1 MSMTMEAPTRITPSD
16 FGSTPATV
24 PDDVAA
30 WVAQVSE
37 LAQPD
42 RVHWCDGSAEESSHL
57 IDTMVKQGTLTA
69 LNPELRPDSY
79 IARSEPSD
87 VARVESRTFIC
98 SQLERDAGPTNN
110 WADPDEMRA
119 TLTGLMRGSMKGRT
133 LYVLPFSMGPMGSPI
148 SRLGVQITDS
158 PYVALSLHMMVRV
171 SDAVWTELSAG
182 RSWVKCLHSVGA
194 PLEPGVSDVA
204 WPCNETKYISHFPE
218 TREIWS
224 YGSAYGGNALLPKK
238 AFALRIAS
246 VLARDEG
253 WLAEHMLL
261 VKVTSPENKT
271 YTMVAAFPSACG
283 KTNFAMMQPTLP
295 GWKVETLGDDIAW
308 LAPGRDGRLRA
319 INPEAGFFGV
329 APGTSRATNPVAMD
343 MLWGNAV
350 FTNVA
355 TTREGD
361 VWWEGMSKEAP
372 EGLTNWQGEQHNP
385 GDGETAAHPNARFTV
400 GLGQCPSLAAE
411 WDDPEGVV
419 VDAIIFGGRRAST
432 VPLVS
437 EARDW
442 NHGVFLG
449 ATIASE
455 RTAAAEGVMGEL
467 RRDPFAMLP
476 FCGYNMGD
484 YMGHWLA
491 MGETLRATGRLP
503 RIFQVNWFKKDEQG
517 KFIWPGFGENS
528 RVLEWM
534 VKRLEGQ
541 VAATP
546 TPIGLLPKD
555 INTEGLSLSDEALAS
570 LMTVD
575 PTEQA
580 RELDDAEVFLSSFGA
595 ALPAAI
601 TAELEETRRRLL
613 S

>member
-1 MSMTMEAPTRITPSD
+1 MSMTMEAPTPITPPDS
-16 FGSTPATV
+16 GSRPAV
-24 PDDVAA
+24 LPDDVAA

-37 LAQPD
+37 LTQPD
-42 RVHWCDGSAEESSHL
+42 TVHWCDGSAEESSQL

-69 LNPELRPDSY
+69 LNPELRPHSY

-133 LYVLPFSMGPMGSPI
+133 LYVVPFSMGPIGSPMA
-148 SRLGVQITDS
+148 RLGVQITDS

-171 SDAVWTELSAG
+171 SDAVWSELSAG

-194 PLEPGVSDVA
+194 PLKHGVSDVA
-204 WPCNETKYISHFPE
+204 WPCNDTKYISHFPE

-261 VKVTSPENKT
+261 VKVTSPENKS

-308 LAPGRDGRLRA
+308 LAPGSDGRLRA

-329 APGTSRATNPVAMD
+329 APGTSSATNPVAMD

-385 GDGETAAHPNARFTV
+385 SDGELAAHPNARFTV
-400 GLGQCPSLAAE
+400 GLGQCPSLATE

-419 VDAIIFGGRRAST
+419 VDAIIFGGRRATT

-546 TPIGLLPKD
+546 TPMGLLPKD
-555 INTEGLSLSDEALAS
+555 INTEGLSLSEEALAS

-575 PTEQA
+575 PAEQA

-601 TAELEETRRRLL
+601 TAELKETRRRLL

>member
-1 MSMTMEAPTRITPSD
+1 
-16 FGSTPATV
+16 
-24 PDDVAA
+24 
-30 WVAQVSE
+30 
-37 LAQPD
+37 
-42 RVHWCDGSAEESSHL
+42 
-57 IDTMVKQGTLTA
+57 
-69 LNPELRPDSY
+69 
-79 IARSEPSD
+79 
-87 VARVESRTFIC
+87 
-98 SQLERDAGPTNN
+98 
-110 WADPDEMRA
+110 
-119 TLTGLMRGSMKGRT
+119 
-133 LYVLPFSMGPMGSPI
+133 
-148 SRLGVQITDS
+148 
-158 PYVALSLHMMVRV
+158 
-171 SDAVWTELSAG
+171 
-182 RSWVKCLHSVGA
+182 
-194 PLEPGVSDVA
+194 
-204 WPCNETKYISHFPE
+204 
-218 TREIWS
+218 
-224 YGSAYGGNALLPKK
+224 
-238 AFALRIAS
+238 
-246 VLARDEG
+246 
-253 WLAEHMLL
+253 MLL

-329 APGTSRATNPVAMD
+329 APGTSRATNPVAME

-385 GDGETAAHPNARFTV
+385 SEGALAAHPNARFTV
-400 GLGQCPSLAAE
+400 GLAQCPSLAAE

-419 VDAIIFGGRRAST
+419 VDAIIFGGRRATT

-534 VKRLEGQ
+534 VKRLEGE

-555 INTEGLSLSDEALAS
+555 INTEGLTLSEEALAS

-575 PTEQA
+575 PGEQA

>member
-1 MSMTMEAPTRITPSD
+1 
-16 FGSTPATV
+16 
-24 PDDVAA
+24 
-30 WVAQVSE
+30 
-37 LAQPD
+37 
-42 RVHWCDGSAEESSHL
+42 
-57 IDTMVKQGTLTA
+57 MVKQGTLTA

-171 SDAVWTELSAG
+171 SDAVWTEVSAG

-442 NHGVFLG
+442 SHGVFLG

-575 PTEQA
+575 RAEQA

-601 TAELEETRRRLL
+601 TSELEETRRRLL

>member
-1 MSMTMEAPTRITPSD
+1 
-16 FGSTPATV
+16 
-24 PDDVAA
+24 
-30 WVAQVSE
+30 
-37 LAQPD
+37 
-42 RVHWCDGSAEESSHL
+42 
-57 IDTMVKQGTLTA
+57 
-69 LNPELRPDSY
+69 
-79 IARSEPSD
+79 
-87 VARVESRTFIC
+87 
-98 SQLERDAGPTNN
+98 
-110 WADPDEMRA
+110 MRA

-171 SDAVWTELSAG
+171 SDAVWTEVSAG

-528 RVLEWM
+528 RVLEWI

-575 PTEQA
+575 RAEQA

-601 TAELEETRRRLL
+601 TSELEETRRRLL

>member
-1 MSMTMEAPTRITPSD
+1 M
-16 FGSTPATV
+16 
-24 PDDVAA
+24 
-30 WVAQVSE
+30 
-37 LAQPD
+37 
-42 RVHWCDGSAEESSHL
+42 
-57 IDTMVKQGTLTA
+57 
-69 LNPELRPDSY
+69 
-79 IARSEPSD
+79 
-87 VARVESRTFIC
+87 
-98 SQLERDAGPTNN
+98 
-110 WADPDEMRA
+110 
-119 TLTGLMRGSMKGRT
+119 
-133 LYVLPFSMGPMGSPI
+133 
-148 SRLGVQITDS
+148 
-158 PYVALSLHMMVRV
+158 
-171 SDAVWTELSAG
+171 
-182 RSWVKCLHSVGA
+182 
-194 PLEPGVSDVA
+194 
-204 WPCNETKYISHFPE
+204 
-218 TREIWS
+218 
-224 YGSAYGGNALLPKK
+224 
-238 AFALRIAS
+238 
-246 VLARDEG
+246 
-253 WLAEHMLL
+253 
-261 VKVTSPENKT
+261 
-271 YTMVAAFPSACG
+271 
-283 KTNFAMMQPTLP
+283 
-295 GWKVETLGDDIAW
+295 
-308 LAPGRDGRLRA
+308 
-319 INPEAGFFGV
+319 
-329 APGTSRATNPVAMD
+329 
-343 MLWGNAV
+343 
-350 FTNVA
+350 
-355 TTREGD
+355 
-361 VWWEGMSKEAP
+361 
-372 EGLTNWQGEQHNP
+372 
-385 GDGETAAHPNARFTV
+385 AAHPNARFTV

>member
-1 MSMTMEAPTRITPSD
+1 MSMTMEAPTHITPSD
-16 FGSTPATV
+16 LGSTPATV

-37 LAQPD
+37 LTQPD

-204 WPCNETKYISHFPE
+204 WPCNDTKYISHFPE
-218 TREIWS
+218 PREIWS

-261 VKVTSPENKT
+261 VNVTSPENKS

-385 GDGETAAHPNARFTV
+385 VGGETAAHPNARFTV

-419 VDAIIFGGRRAST
+419 VDAIIFGGRRATT

-503 RIFQVNWFKKDEQG
+503 RIFQVNWFKKDEHG

-546 TPIGLLPKD
+546 TPIGLLPKG

>member
-16 FGSTPATV
+16 FGSTPNTV

-42 RVHWCDGSAEESSHL
+42 RVHWCDGSAEEFSHL

-385 GDGETAAHPNARFTV
+385 GGGETAAHPNARFTV

-555 INTEGLSLSDEALAS
+555 INIEGLSLSDEALAS

-575 PTEQA
+575 PAEQA

>member
-1 MSMTMEAPTRITPSD
+1 
-16 FGSTPATV
+16 
-24 PDDVAA
+24 
-30 WVAQVSE
+30 
-37 LAQPD
+37 
-42 RVHWCDGSAEESSHL
+42 
-57 IDTMVKQGTLTA
+57 MVKQGTLTA

-171 SDAVWTELSAG
+171 SDAVWTEVSAG

-385 GDGETAAHPNARFTV
+385 GGGETAAHPNARFTV

-575 PTEQA
+575 RAEQA

-601 TAELEETRRRLL
+601 TSELEETRRRLL